1 MKWFRSLL
9 SLFFIL
15 SVLALW
21 SGCSGPAKRAQVV
34 SNASTPVQVLQVR
47 VGRYVDLR
55 LPSPHPSRWWA
66 VESGARP
73 WLQPK
78 IEKDTGR
85 IRLLAVKSGQTE
97 VVCVLRDT
105 QRVIRKV
112 VVAVEVEG
120 AEK

>member
-1 MKWFRSLL
+1 MIWFRCFTVFALILL
-9 SLFFIL
+9 VISP
-15 SVLALW
+15 
-21 SGCSGPAKRAQVV
+21 GCSNPVKRDAVV
-34 SNASTPVQVLQVR
+34 SNASTPVQVLQVKK
-47 VGRYVDLR
+47 GRYLDLT
-55 LPSPHPSRWWA
+55 LPLAGRSRWWA

-78 IEKDTGR
+78 LEPQKSR
-85 IRLLAVKSGQTE
+85 IRLLAVKPGKTE

-120 AEK
+120 NEE